1 MTLRILIRTW
11 LASLVGCVPLLALL
25 LVPQLLRS
33 RAGNEHLLL
42 LGTGAL
48 LLLLVAAFLA
58 APVLSAFA
66 APEGGRW
73 DRRTAWRSAGAVWRT
88 RRGAAVGA
96 LLAGVGVYALGQ
108 VLAYGVAEVVPP
120 FADNPAH
127 ATDPAQSRW
136 IVHYPAYVL
145 QALVI
150 YATSTLSVAVYATL
164 LRSPARPF
172 ANYLTA

>member
-11 LASLVGCVPLLALL
+11 LVSLVGCLPLLALL

-33 RAGNEHLLL
+33 RAGNEQLLL
-42 LGTGAL
+42 LGTGLL

-58 APVLSAFA
+58 APVLSAVA
-66 APEGGRW
+66 APEAGRW
-73 DRRTAWRSAGAVWRT
+73 DRGRAWRSAGALWRS

-96 LLAGVGVYALGQ
+96 LVAGVAVYALGQ
-108 VLAYGVAEVVPP
+108 VLAYGVGEVVPP

-127 ATDPAQSRW
+127 ATDPAQPAW

-150 YATSTLSVAVYATL
+150 YATTTLAVAVYATL
-164 LRSPARPF
+164 LRRPSRST
-172 ANYLTA
+172 ANYLTT